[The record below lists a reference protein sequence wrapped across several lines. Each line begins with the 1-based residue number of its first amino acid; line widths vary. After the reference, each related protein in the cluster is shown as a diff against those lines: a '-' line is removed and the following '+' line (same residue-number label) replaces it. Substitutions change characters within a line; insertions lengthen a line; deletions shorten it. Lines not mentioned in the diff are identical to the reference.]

1 MLLASKAR
9 MTRSIN
15 NEKEMSFLMTT
26 KPILV
31 YDQMAFEVGLA
42 TSIVARKAAGVNH
55 PGR

>member
-1 MLLASKAR
+1 
-9 MTRSIN
+9 
-15 NEKEMSFLMTT
+15 MTT